1 MTKTEDYV
9 LNVAELLSIG
19 KLPESISIC
28 DGEIL
33 RKLAWECTMS
43 PKCLAKIRSLDEKK
57 KLCLSSFATLNLTED
72 NHRQLLESSVL
83 GIRLKLGKVFRQEIK
98 KSCLSIF
105 QMSSNARRLTGM
117 M

>member
-9 LNVAELLSIG
+9 LNVAELHSIG

-28 DGEIL
+28 DVEIL
-33 RKLAWECTMS
+33 CKLAWECTMS

-57 KLCLSSFATLNLTED
+57 KLCLSFFATLNLTED
-72 NHRQLLESSVL
+72 NHRQSESSVL
-83 GIRLKLGKVFRQEIK
+83 VIRFKLGKVFQREIE
-98 KSCLSIF
+98 KSYPSIF